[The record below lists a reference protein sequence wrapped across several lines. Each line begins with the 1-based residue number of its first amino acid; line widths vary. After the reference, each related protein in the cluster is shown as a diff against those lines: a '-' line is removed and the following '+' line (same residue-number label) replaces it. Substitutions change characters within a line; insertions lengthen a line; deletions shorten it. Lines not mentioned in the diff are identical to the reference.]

1 MENGKNLLGGVLAGA
16 VAGYLAGV
24 LLAPDKGSVT
34 RGNLSRKG
42 RDSVSGLRQ
51 KMTGVMDKVAD
62 RFAATEGRNSSSEG
76 PSRKAT
82 AERSRPANSGYE
94 SPEAL

>member
-1 MENGKNLLGGVLAGA
+1 MENRKNLLGGVLAGA

-24 LLAPDKGSVT
+24 LLAPDKGSST
-34 RGNLSRKG
+34 RNNIARKG
-42 RDSVSGLRQ
+42 RESMSGLRQ

-62 RFAATEGRNSSSEG
+62 KFNATEGRNSSSEG
-76 PSRKAT
+76 PLRKAT
-82 AERSRPANSGYE
+82 TERSRPANPGYE